1 MNTTRGEF
9 QGLEL
14 GIIEIGQGSCVR
26 LFFICS
32 AGKSHKSNISV
43 MIAAQTGSLLIA
55 FNVYLDFISKH
66 TRVDDD
72 DDNDDDDDDDGDR
85 VRCARGDRG
94 GNEGKRECQHH
105 LHRLGR
111 PHHDCE

>member
-1 MNTTRGEF
+1 MWWHWQFDDDNDDEGD
-9 QGLEL
+9 G
-14 GIIEIGQGSCVR
+14 
-26 LFFICS
+26 
-32 AGKSHKSNISV
+32 
-43 MIAAQTGSLLIA
+43 
-55 FNVYLDFISKH
+55 
-66 TRVDDD
+66 DD
-72 DDNDDDDDDDGDR
+72 DDNDDDDDDDDDDGDR

>member
-1 MNTTRGEF
+1 MVK
-9 QGLEL
+9 
-14 GIIEIGQGSCVR
+14 VR
-26 LFFICS
+26 AFAFFFICS

-66 TRVDDD
+66 TRVDDN

>member
-1 MNTTRGEF
+1 MRSPF
-9 QGLEL
+9 
-14 GIIEIGQGSCVR
+14 
-26 LFFICS
+26 FFICS